1 MCLIVLLCS
10 GIPHLRGL
18 LHSIYDCEYAQFFRE
33 MLNIQPYI
41 AEDRYCSAQ
50 LGYFMREF
58 TLLAFN
64 QYLEPY
70 KSVLMTTMADAF
82 GITVDMLDI
91 QISKAISSG
100 RIAAKIDKVG
110 GVIQN
115 SLKYDKKNAQYNDV
129 ISKGDSVLNQIQKLA
144 RTLDM

>member
-1 MCLIVLLCS
+1 MCHS

-18 LHSIYDCEYAQFFRE
+18 LHSFYNCEYALFFRE
-33 MLNIQPYI
+33 LLSIEPYI

-50 LGYFMREF
+50 LGYFLREF
-58 TLLAFN
+58 TLRAYN

-70 KSVLMTTMADAF
+70 KSVLMLTMAESF
-82 GITVDMLDI
+82 GITVDMLDV
-91 QISKAISSG
+91 QISKAIASG
-100 RIAAKIDKVG
+100 RLAAKIDKVG

-115 SLKYDKKNAQYNDV
+115 SLKHDKKNIQYTDV
-129 ISKGDSVLNQIQKLA
+129 ITKGDAVLNQIQKLA